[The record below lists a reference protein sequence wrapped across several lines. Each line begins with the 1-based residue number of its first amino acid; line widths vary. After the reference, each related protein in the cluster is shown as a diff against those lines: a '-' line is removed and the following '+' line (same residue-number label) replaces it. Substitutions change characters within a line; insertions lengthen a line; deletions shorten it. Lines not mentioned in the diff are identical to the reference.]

1 MTYDMELLRTLASR
15 IPVELSDHQFHQ
27 FLTYYMLLVEKNKV
41 MNLTA
46 ITELDEV
53 IRKHFIDSIMLS
65 KAIDLTKVETVADM
79 GTGAGFP
86 GIPLK
91 IVYPHLKITLMD
103 SLAKRLRFLDEVI
116 EALDLYNI
124 ETLHGRAEDIGQAK
138 EYREQYDL
146 CVSRAVANLSTL
158 SEYCIPLVKEGG
170 AFISYKSG
178 EVKEEVDA
186 AKNAISLLGGADSEV
201 IYFTLPETDMQRSF
215 VKIDKIKKTPKRYP
229 RKAGL
234 PSKEPLS

>member
-79 GTGAGFP
+79 
-86 GIPLK
+86 
-91 IVYPHLKITLMD
+91 
-103 SLAKRLRFLDEVI
+103 VI
-116 EALDLYNI
+116 
-124 ETLHGRAEDIGQAK
+124 
-138 EYREQYDL
+138 
-146 CVSRAVANLSTL
+146 
-158 SEYCIPLVKEGG
+158 
-170 AFISYKSG
+170 
-178 EVKEEVDA
+178 
-186 AKNAISLLGGADSEV
+186 
-201 IYFTLPETDMQRSF
+201 
-215 VKIDKIKKTPKRYP
+215 
-229 RKAGL
+229 
-234 PSKEPLS
+234 